1 MTTELVLRVEGMTC
15 GGCENSVQTALGEI
29 AGIDQVEADH
39 AQDRVTVAFDPQR
52 VQDGI
57 IRSRIEELGF
67 HVAG

>member
-29 AGIDQVEADH
+29 AGIDEVEADH
-39 AQDRVTVAFDPQR
+39 AQHRVRVAFDPTR
-52 VQDGI
+52 VQDDL

-67 HVAG
+67 TVAS